1 MKRIVNRVLA
11 AATICGAT
19 LGVTACK
26 QAKAQ
31 EDNYADGV

>member
-11 AATICGAT
+11 ATIICGAT
-19 LGVTACK
+19 LGVTVCK